1 MEYLQC
7 AERKLSP
14 LISAYSKIFKNKN
27 EIKLIFFLFFFLK
40 LIFKQSFW
48 KFTTRRF
55 SLTEILKNTL
65 YGNRRSEIGQALKSI
80 EISKYIG

>member
-27 EIKLIFFLFFFLK
+27 EIK